1 MVMNI
6 VLDITRKQ
14 VMTSELLKHRPN
26 LRTGFLSSLGLTSV
40 RRFERYLQGNDR
52 EDLQRDAKVIARDMN
67 VAIKYI
73 TNGRKK

>member
-1 MVMNI
+1 MNI

-14 VMTSELLKHRPN
+14 VTTDQNSLN
-26 LRTGFLSSLGLTSV
+26 IDQTLRTGFLSSLGLTSV